1 VFSAIGADQDLLLE
15 EVLDGG
21 VIEYALGSFGRFEPG
36 VAHGAGGPPVGAFV
50 RRRLVDELVRHHRA
64 FQSGDDIAQRQLAR
78 ITGEL
83 VAAVRTSDAVDN
95 ADSSEAAQ
103 QLIEIRL
110 GDLLT
115 RRDFSALNWALAI
128 TAGKFNDGVG
138 AVIAAHGESH
148 GKLSNPLNIIR
159 NYGLPAYL

>member
-1 VFSAIGADQDLLLE
+1 MRARFSCGPRWCWVFSAIGADQDLLLE

-21 VIEYALGSFGRFEPG
+21 VIEYALGCFSRFEPG

-50 RRRLVDELVRHHRA
+50 GRRLVDELVRHHGA

-83 VAAVRTSDAVDN
+83 MAAVRTSDAVDD

-110 GDLLT
+110 GDLLA
-115 RRDFSALNWALAI
+115 R
-128 TAGKFNDGVG
+128 
-138 AVIAAHGESH
+138 
-148 GKLSNPLNIIR
+148 GKLSNPINIISNSGVADQSR
-159 NYGLPAYL
+159 TPA